1 MTRFRWIPWALALA
15 LFGLLSFQHRHDS
28 KLKDRIAVREQQI
41 AVLTKHGDSLAVLLD
56 SLSAHAD
63 TLYETRWLPS
73 KLRIDTLADT
83 VKVPVEVVRE
93 VVRDADETIQAC
105 RVTVSECTKLAQ
117 TEKARADSLTE
128 QVKDYKRLSR
138 GPLVAFNGY
147 AATDLRQHYYAGAEA
162 RVNVWTLHAFGRV
175 ESRVDSI
182 APQYRV
188 GVTIPF

>member
-1 MTRFRWIPWALALA
+1 MRRFIPWGLAL
-15 LFGLLSFQHRHDS
+15 LGLGLLFAQRQHSS
-28 KLKDRIAVREQQI
+28 KLQDRIAVREQQI
-41 AVLTKHGDSLAVLLD
+41 EVLTKHGDSLAVLLD

-93 VVRDADETIQAC
+93 VVKDADETIQAC

-117 TEKARADSLTE
+117 TEKARADSLTQ
-128 QVKDYKRLSR
+128 QVNDYKRLSH
-138 GPLVAFNGY
+138 GPVIVFNGY
-147 AATDLRQHYYAGAEA
+147 AATDLQQHYYAGAEA
-162 RVNVWTLHAFGRV
+162 RMNVWMLHAFGRV
-175 ESRVDSI
+175 ESRVDSV

-188 GVTIPF
+188 GVVIPF